1 MAPDAVGQGS
11 GIEDRTRE
19 SKNIMELSKSLKALV
34 SLAVIGV
41 VMMAIFVVTLFFET
55 PSAAPVRN
63 SLQSLFQL
71 DSVQLWWFV
80 TRSAGLTGYFL
91 MWLSMVWGFAVS
103 TKMFSFLVDGAYSYD
118 FHEYISL
125 LGLGFVAVHVI
136 VLMLD
141 RFLPFSIF
149 QVLIPFID
157 SYRPLW
163 VGMGILSMYLFLLVT
178 VTFYAKKVL
187 GMRAFRTIHMFSIL
201 GYLSTTLHGFFA
213 GTDSALPI
221 TKILYI
227 GTFLIIFFMAIYW
240 AVLSGLTWKEKDDA
254 ARTAALQAAL
264 KRNQARRKPSVKA
277 AR

>member
-1 MAPDAVGQGS
+1 ME
-11 GIEDRTRE
+11 I
-19 SKNIMELSKSLKALV
+19 SKPIKALIN
-34 SLAVIGV
+34 LAFLGAS
-41 VMMAIFVVTLFFET
+41 MMVIFVVILFFQT
-55 PSAAPVRN
+55 PSATPVKN

-91 MWLSMVWGFAVS
+91 MWLSMIWGFAVS
-103 TKMFSFLVDGAYSYD
+103 TKMFSAVIDGGYSYE

-141 RFLPFSIF
+141 RYLPFSLF
-149 QVLIPFID
+149 QVLFPFVD

-163 VGMGILSMYLFLLVT
+163 VGMGILSMYLFILVT
-178 VTFYAKKVL
+178 VTFYSKKYL
-187 GMRAFRTIHMFSIL
+187 GMQAFRAIHVFSIL
-201 GYLSTTLHGFFA
+201 GYFGTTLHGLFA

-221 TKILYI
+221 TKLLYV

-240 AVLSGLTWKEKDDA
+240 AILSSLTKKEKDDA
-254 ARTAALQAAL
+254 AREAALQAAL
-264 KRNQARRKPSVKA
+264 KRNQARRKPVAKA
-277 AR
+277 IR